1 MKHKQLLTALFILLS
16 TLLVTLSDAQ
26 ADTVAPL
33 DHSINTELNIAKGT
47 ASTVNIWTQESG
59 GYDSTNSGRWGLNYW
74 ACTSS
79 TSDEN
84 GKCPTGKGGYAAYLP
99 VYLKFTEKRSGATQT
114 LELQGTR
121 EAYWYNGNCAMYGDP
136 KPMNQSAQNSC
147 SGDST
152 DGVNLTLKIP
162 AAELNKLPVGG
173 IWTAQLKILLHNS
186 SETEVY
192 HWDSNIT
199 VNLTDNNNQ
208 QIYLPEF
215 GEAAPRVDL
224 NLRPLPGT
232 KGNQTQMNGS
242 ATIDMCLY
250 DGYGSNSTSFT
261 LKFDDQQQGTTE
273 RNNGYFSIYSDHGDT
288 NLDSGRIDYYV
299 RMQAPDG
306 KYVSVIRG
314 DDLVISDIQTAH
326 IRPVHLPGIPQAVLC
341 VPAPL
346 ELSTKTM
353 DINSKQAGHY
363 TGHLIVNFTPQL

>member
-1 MKHKQLLTALFILLS
+1 MKHKQLLTALFISLS
-16 TLLVTLSDAQ
+16 TLLATLSDAQ

-306 KYVSVIRG
+306 KYVSVIRS

-353 DINSKQAGHY
+353 DINSKQAGNY

>member
-1 MKHKQLLTALFILLS
+1 MKHKQLLTALFISLS
-16 TLLVTLSDAQ
+16 TLLATLSDAQ

-114 LELQGTR
+114 LELQGIR

-162 AAELNKLPVGG
+162 ATELNKLPVGG

-186 SETEVY
+186 NETEVY

-199 VNLTDNNNQ
+199 VNLTDTNNQ

-353 DINSKQAGHY
+353 DINSKQAGNY

>member
-1 MKHKQLLTALFILLS
+1 MKHKQLLTALFISLS
-16 TLLVTLSDAQ
+16 TLLATLSDAQ

-192 HWDSNIT
+192 QWDSNIT

-314 DDLVISDIQTAH
+314 DDLVISNIQTAH

-353 DINSKQAGHY
+353 DINSKQAGNY

>member
-114 LELQGTR
+114 LELQGIR

-250 DGYGSNSTSFT
+250 DGYGSNSSSFT
-261 LKFDDQQQGTTE
+261 IKFDDQQQGTTQ

>member
-1 MKHKQLLTALFILLS
+1 MKHKQLLTALFISLS
-16 TLLVTLSDAQ
+16 TLLATLSDAQ

-261 LKFDDQQQGTTE
+261 LKFDDQQQGTTQ

-353 DINSKQAGHY
+353 DINSKQAGNY

>member
-1 MKHKQLLTALFILLS
+1 MNITRLLTSLLFLFSVQLLMLPDAL
-16 TLLVTLSDAQ
+16 
-26 ADTVAPL
+26 ADTVAPT
-33 DHSINTELNIAKGT
+33 DHSIDVNMSITKGT
-47 ASTVNIWTQESG
+47 ASTVNIWSRESG
-59 GYDSTNSGRWGLNYW
+59 GYDSTNAGRWGLNYW

-79 TSDEN
+79 TIDEN
-84 GKCPTGKGGYAAYLP
+84 GKCPTGKGGYAANLP

-121 EAYWYNGNCAMYGDP
+121 EAYWYNGSCAKYGDP

-147 SGDST
+147 GSDLT
-152 DGVNLTLKIP
+152 DGVDLTLKIP
-162 AAELNKLPVGG
+162 AAQLNMLPTGG

-186 SETEVY
+186 SGTEVY

-199 VNLTDNNNQ
+199 VDVNDPNNQ

-224 NLRPLPGT
+224 NMRPLPGT
-232 KGNQTQMNGS
+232 GGNQTQMNGA

-261 LKFDDQQQGTTE
+261 LKFDDQQQGTKE
-273 RNNGYFSIYSDHGDT
+273 RNNAYFSIYSDQGDV
-288 NLDSGRIDYYV
+288 NQDSGRIDYYV

-306 KYVSVIRG
+306 KYMSMIRG
-314 DDLVISDIQTAH
+314 EDVVIPDIQTAH

-346 ELSTKTM
+346 QLSTKTV

>member
-16 TLLVTLSDAQ
+16 TLLATLSDAQ

-314 DDLVISDIQTAH
+314 DDLVISNIQTAH

-353 DINSKQAGHY
+353 DINSKQAGNY

>member
-1 MKHKQLLTALFILLS
+1 MKHKQLLTALFISLS
-16 TLLVTLSDAQ
+16 TLLATLSDAQ

-314 DDLVISDIQTAH
+314 DDLVISNIQTAH

-353 DINSKQAGHY
+353 DINSKQAGNY

>member
-326 IRPVHLPGIPQAVLC
+326 TRPVHLPGIPQAVLC

>member
-1 MKHKQLLTALFILLS
+1 MKHKQLLTALFISLS
-16 TLLVTLSDAQ
+16 TLLATLSDAQ

-79 TSDEN
+79 TSDEH

-114 LELQGTR
+114 LELQGIR

-162 AAELNKLPVGG
+162 ATELNKLPVGG

-186 SETEVY
+186 NETEVY

-199 VNLTDNNNQ
+199 VNLTDTNNQ

-261 LKFDDQQQGTTE
+261 LKFDDQQQGTTQ

>member
-353 DINSKQAGHY
+353 DINSKQAGNY

>member
-1 MKHKQLLTALFILLS
+1 MKHKQLLTALFISLS
-16 TLLVTLSDAQ
+16 TLLATLSDAQ

-250 DGYGSNSTSFT
+250 EEILLATDCTSSPHSRKDFYAQITNTKAALRPETAPVTDADHTCPVFCQHHRFTDESN
-261 LKFDDQQQGTTE
+261 
-273 RNNGYFSIYSDHGDT
+273 
-288 NLDSGRIDYYV
+288 
-299 RMQAPDG
+299 A
-306 KYVSVIRG
+306 
-314 DDLVISDIQTAH
+314 
-326 IRPVHLPGIPQAVLC
+326 
-341 VPAPL
+341 
-346 ELSTKTM
+346 
-353 DINSKQAGHY
+353 
-363 TGHLIVNFTPQL
+363 

>member
-314 DDLVISDIQTAH
+314 DDLVISNIQTAH

-353 DINSKQAGHY
+353 DINSKQAGNY

>member
-1 MKHKQLLTALFILLS
+1 MKHKQLLTALFISLS
-16 TLLVTLSDAQ
+16 TLLATLSDAQ

-114 LELQGTR
+114 LELQGIR

-314 DDLVISDIQTAH
+314 DDLVISNIQTAH

-353 DINSKQAGHY
+353 DINSKQAGNY

>member
-261 LKFDDQQQGTTE
+261 LKFDDQQQGTTQ

-326 IRPVHLPGIPQAVLC
+326 TRPVHLPGIPQAVLC

>member
-1 MKHKQLLTALFILLS
+1 MKHKQLLTALFISLS

-47 ASTVNIWTQESG
+47 ASTVNIWSRESG
-59 GYDSTNSGRWGLNYW
+59 GYDSTNSSRWGLNYW

-114 LELQGTR
+114 LELQGIR

-162 AAELNKLPVGG
+162 ATELNKLPVGG

-186 SETEVY
+186 SGTEVY

-199 VNLTDNNNQ
+199 VNLTDTNNQ

-232 KGNQTQMNGS
+232 KGNQMQMNGS

-250 DGYGSNSTSFT
+250 DGYGSNSSSFT
-261 LKFDDQQQGTTE
+261 IKFDDQQQGTTQ

-353 DINSKQAGHY
+353 DINSKQAGNY

>member
-1 MKHKQLLTALFILLS
+1 MNITRLLTSLLFLFSVQLLMLPDAL
-16 TLLVTLSDAQ
+16 
-26 ADTVAPL
+26 ADTVAPT
-33 DHSINTELNIAKGT
+33 DHSIDVNMSITKGT
-47 ASTVNIWTQESG
+47 ASTVNIWSRESG
-59 GYDSTNSGRWGLNYW
+59 GYDSTNAGRWGLNYW

-79 TSDEN
+79 TIDEN
-84 GKCPTGKGGYAAYLP
+84 GKCPTGKGGYAANLP

-121 EAYWYNGNCAMYGDP
+121 EAYWYNGSCAKYGDP

-147 SGDST
+147 GSDLT
-152 DGVNLTLKIP
+152 DGVDLTLKIP
-162 AAELNKLPVGG
+162 AAQLNMLPTGG

-186 SETEVY
+186 SGTEVY

-199 VNLTDNNNQ
+199 VDVNDPNNQ

-224 NLRPLPGT
+224 NMRPLPGT
-232 KGNQTQMNGS
+232 GGNQTQMNG
-242 ATIDMCLY
+242 AVTIDMCLY

-261 LKFDDQQQGTTE
+261 LKFDDQQQGTKE
-273 RNNGYFSIYSDHGDT
+273 RNNAYFSIYSDHGDV
-288 NLDSGRIDYYV
+288 NQDSGRIDYYV

-306 KYVSVIRG
+306 KYMSMIRG
-314 DDLVISDIQTAH
+314 EDVVIPDIQTAH

-346 ELSTKTM
+346 QLSTKTV

>member
-1 MKHKQLLTALFILLS
+1 MKHKQLLTALFISLS
-16 TLLVTLSDAQ
+16 TLLATLSDAQ

-186 SETEVY
+186 RENEVY
-192 HWDSNIT
+192 QWDSNIT

-314 DDLVISDIQTAH
+314 DDLVISNIQTAH

>member
-1 MKHKQLLTALFILLS
+1 MNITRLLTSLFFLFSAQLLVLPDAL
-16 TLLVTLSDAQ
+16 AE
-26 ADTVAPL
+26 TVAPI
-33 DHSINTELNIAKGT
+33 DHSIDVNMSITKGA
-47 ASTVNIWTQESG
+47 ASTVNIWSRESG

-79 TSDEN
+79 TVDEN
-84 GKCPTGKGGYAAYLP
+84 GKCPTGKGGYAANLP

-121 EAYWYNGNCAMYGDP
+121 EAYWYNGGCATYGDP

-147 SGDST
+147 GSDLT

-162 AAELNKLPVGG
+162 AAQLNMLPTGG

-186 SETEVY
+186 GGTEVY

-199 VNLTDNNNQ
+199 VDVNDPNNQ

-224 NLRPLPGT
+224 NMRPLPGT
-232 KGNQTQMNGS
+232 GGNQTQMNGA

-250 DGYGSNSTSFT
+250 DGYGSNSSSFI
-261 LKFDDQQQGTTE
+261 LKFDDQQQGTIQ
-273 RNNGYFSIYSDHGDT
+273 RNNGYFSIYSDHGDI
-288 NLDSGRIDYYV
+288 NQDSGRIDYYV
-299 RMQAPDG
+299 KMQGPDG

-314 DDLVISDIQTAH
+314 DDLVVSDIQTAKV
-326 IRPVHLPGIPQAVLC
+326 RQVHLPGIPQAVLC

-346 ELSTKTM
+346 QLSTKTM

-363 TGHLIVNFTPQL
+363 TGHLIVNFTSQL

>member
-1 MKHKQLLTALFILLS
+1 MKHKQLLTALFISLS
-16 TLLVTLSDAQ
+16 TLLATLSDAQ

-314 DDLVISDIQTAH
+314 DDLVISNIQTAH

>member
-1 MKHKQLLTALFILLS
+1 MKHKQLLTALFISLS
-16 TLLVTLSDAQ
+16 TLLATLSDAQ

-261 LKFDDQQQGTTE
+261 LKFDDQQQGTTQ

-326 IRPVHLPGIPQAVLC
+326 TRPVHLPGIPQAVLC

>member
-47 ASTVNIWTQESG
+47 ASTVNIWSRESG

-114 LELQGTR
+114 LELQGIR

-162 AAELNKLPVGG
+162 ATELNKLPVGG
-173 IWTAQLKILLHNS
+173 IWTAQLKILLHNNS
-186 SETEVY
+186 GTEVY

-250 DGYGSNSTSFT
+250 DGYGSNSSSFT
-261 LKFDDQQQGTTE
+261 LKFDDQQQGTTQ

-326 IRPVHLPGIPQAVLC
+326 VRPVHLPGIPQAVLC

>member
-59 GYDSTNSGRWGLNYW
+59 RYDSTNSGRWGLNYW

-114 LELQGTR
+114 LELQGTS

>member
-1 MKHKQLLTALFILLS
+1 MKHKQLLTALFISLS
-16 TLLVTLSDAQ
+16 TLLATLSDAQ

-261 LKFDDQQQGTTE
+261 LKFDDQQQGTTQ

-306 KYVSVIRG
+306 KYVSVICG
-314 DDLVISDIQTAH
+314 DDLVISNIQTAH